1 MGMPWVDPVDNIL
14 GLVYWLLTLFFPSGA
29 GNIAMDG
36 VGPLSMNG
44 GNGMSPSGMQSSG
57 HTDDEANAMAGYV
70 LADSLSSPEGFDMK
84 NMFAAAGSIGPLDGL
99 GGGAHGH
106 GGHGHTLSSGM
117 EGVENSSLA
126 AAGMGMMG
134 ITHAHNITGAN
145 GNGNGQNV
153 LGSGTTGV
161 SAMLMDTQSPSTGS
175 GEGDEPEDE
184 DMPRGRRATR
194 FPTGVGKVE
203 EEL

>member
-1 MGMPWVDPVDNIL
+1 ME
-14 GLVYWLLTLFFPSGA
+14 
-29 GNIAMDG
+29 G
-36 VGPLSMNG
+36 VGPLSING
-44 GNGMSPSGMQSSG
+44 GNGLSPSGMQSSG

-84 NMFAAAGSIGPLDGL
+84 NMFGASGSIGPLDGL

-117 EGVENSSLA
+117 EGIESSSLA

-134 ITHAHNITGAN
+134 MAHAHNTTVAN
-145 GNGNGQNV
+145 VNGNGQNV
-153 LGSGTTGV
+153 LGSGTAGV

-175 GEGDEPEDE
+175 ETNLRMRICRGEDGL
-184 DMPRGRRATR
+184 RGS
-194 FPTGVGKVE
+194 
-203 EEL
+203 LLL